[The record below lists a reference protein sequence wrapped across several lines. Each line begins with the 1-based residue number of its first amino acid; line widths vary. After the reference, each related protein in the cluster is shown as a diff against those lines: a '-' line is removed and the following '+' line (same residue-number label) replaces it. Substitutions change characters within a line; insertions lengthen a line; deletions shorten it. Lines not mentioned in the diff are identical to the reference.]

1 MAEAGKRAAIDAG
14 RPRSAAVLV
23 VLAILAALLQ
33 AAPAAARPGALDRG
47 FNGDGKVVTVF
58 PRDEARGA
66 SINYSLPYEFA
77 PGRIAMA
84 AAGGGK
90 IVAASS
96 KALVEY
102 LANGRRNPRF
112 GGNGAVP
119 IGGANGF
126 RFQLADVAVDPRG
139 RVLIAGTTKPT
150 TEIGMP
156 GLALAGPLPTV
167 ATILRYRRNGQL
179 DPTFGTGGVLNTVL
193 GAPLPTF
200 NGRAYP
206 AAAVAV
212 VGLAVDRASR
222 PIVTGS
228 AVIEVGRCPTT
239 GDRYE
244 RSRALV
250 ARLTEGGAPD
260 LSFAGSGTKLLGGL
274 SGGLSWLG
282 FPSSSPGGVLS
293 VGADTNPCP
302 AGGPEHVEQPS
313 VLASLVDDGNLNG
326 GFGAAGLWT
335 RPYTRVSGLAIAPG
349 GKIVLLLRT
358 IELSHGKWVES
369 AARVARLRPSGA
381 FDRSFGQRGEAE
393 LKLPRRRSIA
403 AIATDS
409 KGRVLIAGAVK
420 RKPRRG
426 KRRRRTR
433 RRAHLSFLLVR
444 TTAAGRT
451 DLSFGHRGRVATS
464 FGAKSN
470 ARATDVLVGPGN
482 RIAVGGKL
490 SRPGGGNVFALARY
504 IGGG

>member
-1 MAEAGKRAAIDAG
+1 MDAG
-14 RPRSAAVLV
+14 RTRSAAALAA
-23 VLAILAALLQ
+23 LAILAVLVQ

-119 IGGANGF
+119 IDSAQGF

-139 RVLIAGTTKPT
+139 RVLVAGTTKPT

-156 GLALAGPLPTV
+156 GLELAGPLPTV

-179 DPTFGTGGVLNTVL
+179 DPTFGIGGVLNTTI
-193 GAPLPTF
+193 GAPPPTLG
-200 NGRAYP
+200 GRAYP
-206 AAAVAV
+206 APAVAV

-228 AVIEVGRCPTT
+228 AVVEVGRCPST

-274 SGGLSWLG
+274 SWLG
-282 FPSSSPGGVLS
+282 FPSPRSGGVLS
-293 VGADTNPCP
+293 VGADANPCP
-302 AGGPEHVEQPS
+302 VGGPEHVEQPS
-313 VLASLVDDGNLNG
+313 VLTSMGEDGSPSG
-326 GFGAAGLWT
+326 GFGAAGLWS
-335 RPYTRVSGLAIAPG
+335 RPYTRVSGLAVAPG
-349 GKIVLLLRT
+349 GKIVLLIRT

-369 AARVARLRPSGA
+369 AARVARLRRNGA
-381 FDRSFGQRGEAE
+381 FDRSFGRRGEAE

-403 AIATDS
+403 AIATDAR
-409 KGRVLIAGAVK
+409 GRVLIAGAVK
-420 RKPRRG
+420 RKPRRE
-426 KRRRRTR
+426 KRGHRKR

-444 TTAAGRT
+444 TTAAGRM
-451 DLSFGHRGRVATS
+451 DRSFGHRGRVATS

-470 ARATDVLVGPGN
+470 VRATEVLVGPGN
-482 RIAVGGKL
+482 RIAVGGRL
-490 SRPGGGNVFALARY
+490 SRPRGGNVFALARY
-504 IGGG
+504 LGGR